1 MKKISLLSG
10 SIATFLSLNVYAGG
24 YQLQEYSITNLGRA
38 FAGAGVAGDDYS
50 AIAFNPASINLKD
63 TGFQIG
69 ASEVVI
75 NVESKGKIIPSSPMF
90 TDTAKEDAKI
100 RQYLTVPHFFAQKKL
115 NNNFHIGFGFYIPY
129 GLGYKYNSDWYG
141 RTHALETKIE
151 AFDLALAGSY
161 KITDKFRLLT
171 FNRLLNFNIITSKL
185 Y

>member
-1 MKKISLLSG
+1 
-10 SIATFLSLNVYAGG
+10 
-24 YQLQEYSITNLGRA
+24 
-38 FAGAGVAGDDYS
+38 
-50 AIAFNPASINLKD
+50 
-63 TGFQIG
+63 
-69 ASEVVI
+69 
-75 NVESKGKIIPSSPMF
+75 MF